1 MGPLCGK
8 GPHSPGTWAHG
19 AKGPCQGLQALP
31 PYQPEAGMFT
41 KSPGLPVGW
50 GPPGVWAR
58 RGCGAHLAT
67 FVLPAAFVLCH
78 RSAFGHRQHSHLGCN
93 VQGAALREGAEQG
106 SGVGPALEGEGLR
119 VFLWSWD
126 CCPLRH
132 VTPNSSVNG
141 SAHIFLNICIN
152 RPLPPASQGEADH
165 VAAGGPGD
173 SLIPQIITA
182 QSM

>member
-19 AKGPCQGLQALP
+19 AEGPSQGLQALP

-67 FVLPAAFVLCH
+67 LVLPAAFVLCH
-78 RSAFGHRQHSHLGCN
+78 GSTFGHRPHSHLGCN
-93 VQGAALREGAEQG
+93 VQGAALQEGAGQG
-106 SGVGPALEGEGLR
+106 AALQEGAGQGAGAGAGIGLALEEEGLR
-119 VFLWSWD
+119 VFLWE
-126 CCPLRH
+126 L
-132 VTPNSSVNG
+132 
-141 SAHIFLNICIN
+141 
-152 RPLPPASQGEADH
+152 
-165 VAAGGPGD
+165 
-173 SLIPQIITA
+173 
-182 QSM
+182 